1 MINMTFLWGAIAI
14 MLIVIVSSIL
24 KKRYGIDTDNI
35 DGKSLWAKITG
46 KFSKKN
52 NKYIITRNTGTKSL
66 KMLTTGENKA
76 TVLATLRQIT
86 GIDYDSAKNIVEGAP
101 STFMVNISEQEANM
115 TKQAL
120 EFVGAKVEIS

>member
-14 MLIVIVSSIL
+14 MLIVIISALL
-24 KKRYGIDTDNI
+24 KKYYGIDTDSI
-35 DGKSLWAKITG
+35 DCKSLFENLKN

-52 NKYIITRNTGTKSL
+52 TKYVIKRNTGNKSL

-76 TVLATLRQIT
+76 TVLAILRQIT
-86 GIDYDSAKNIVEGAP
+86 GIDYDSAKNIVDSVP
-101 STFMVNISEQEANM
+101 STFMTDISEQEADI

-120 EFVGAKVEIS
+120 EFVGAKIEVM

>member
-14 MLIVIVSSIL
+14 MLIVIISALL
-24 KKRYGIDTDNI
+24 KKYYGIATDSI
-35 DGKSLWAKITG
+35 DCKSLFENLKN

-52 NKYIITRNTGTKSL
+52 TKYVIKRNTGNKSL

-86 GIDYDSAKNIVEGAP
+86 GIDYDSAKNIVDSVP
-101 STFMVNISEQEANM
+101 STFMTDISEQEADI

-120 EFVGAKVEIS
+120 EFVGAKIEVM